1 MLNFKVSRVS
11 KHQKNSDNAVSIFT
25 KAITSLDDSQSAL
38 VDDIESVQLSI
49 DLAIKE
55 KLDLIEIQSK
65 NKRVLDKI
73 RQFFLD

>member
-25 KAITSLDDSQSAL
+25 KAITSLDDSQSSL

>member
-25 KAITSLDDSQSAL
+25 KALDMLDTSQDAITEDINSAQ
-38 VDDIESVQLSI
+38 VAI

-55 KLDLIEIQSK
+55 KLDLIEIQSANEK
-65 NKRVLDKI
+65 ISSKI
-73 RQFFLD
+73 RQFFND